1 MFVRRVPI
9 FQRGDI
15 LRKEM
20 LSELSETFYL
30 SEDLKYTGYSDGIL
44 YGCNL
49 STTET
54 AILINPGAIYKGQKV
69 FLLKDPVVIP
79 YYPTNTSY
87 SLVIKILG
95 ENHSEQFLSNE
106 AEVSLLPT
114 EQKQSSQLEFC
125 RFKLQPGARLR
136 YDYVDFE
143 DRNTEFDTLNTIWA
157 PYAAPKHPTLQL
169 EIIQAFALEML
180 ALTTLSP
187 TDISFCLQILAA
199 DRPIPFDAIAA
210 YLQITTNAKTN
221 YKTNFELYSALNM
234 ILQSRKS
241 GHLPQTKSN
250 PSKKGTVYLL

>member
-1 MFVRRVPI
+1 MYVRKVPI
-9 FQRGDI
+9 FQHGAI

-49 STTET
+49 TTTET

-79 YYPTNTSY
+79 YYPTNISY
-87 SLVIKILG
+87 ALVIKILG
-95 ENHSEQFLSNE
+95 ENHSAQFLSNE
-106 AEVSLLPT
+106 AEISLLPT
-114 EQKQSSQLEFC
+114 EQKQPSQLEFC
-125 RFKLQPGARLR
+125 RFKLQPGAQLR
-136 YDYVDFE
+136 YKYVDFE

-157 PYAAPKHPTLQL
+157 SHAAPKHSTLQL
-169 EIIQAFALEML
+169 DIMQAFASEML

-187 TDISFCLQILAA
+187 IDISFCLLILAA
-199 DRPIPFDAIAA
+199 DRPVPFDAIAA
-210 YLQITTNAKTN
+210 YLQVTTNVRTK
-221 YKTNFELYSALNM
+221 YKTNFELYSTLNK
-234 ILQSRKS
+234 ILQSRKN
-241 GHLPQTKSN
+241 GHSPQNQSI